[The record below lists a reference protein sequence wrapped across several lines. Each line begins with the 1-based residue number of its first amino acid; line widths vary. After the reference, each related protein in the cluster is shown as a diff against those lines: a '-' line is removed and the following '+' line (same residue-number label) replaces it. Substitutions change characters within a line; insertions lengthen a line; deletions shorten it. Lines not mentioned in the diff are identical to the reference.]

1 MFGFEKAKIETASTL
16 SEMDIQQIEASIK
29 GTVLE
34 NDEATLRMIETGF
47 VSPNGVQQDP
57 SEFIEQRL
65 AILESGHMGASAEEI
80 AQSDAMVQHSPA
92 PETEHGS
99 LSQQ

>member
-1 MFGFEKAKIETASTL
+1 MFGFEKRETTTASTL
-16 SEMDIQQIEASIK
+16 SEMDIQQIEDSIK

-57 SEFIEQRL
+57 SEFIKLRL
-65 AILESGHMGASAEEI
+65 AIVESGSTGGSIDE
-80 AQSDAMVQHSPA
+80 DAMVQHSPA
-92 PETEHGS
+92 PEAEHGS
-99 LSQQ
+99 LSQL